1 MNKRTLLFVLL
12 LAIVAA
18 IPTFGQIKEAKTQMN
33 RFNYS
38 EAVSIL
44 KKTIS
49 KNNPKTINEATLL
62 IAECYRKQND
72 MLNTRAWYGRVL
84 MTGNTDPMNFYYY
97 GQALRATG
105 EYRKAKIIFL
115 HYDSITS
122 KDNLGKIYA
131 AYCDSAIA
139 WQSNPPAYEIKNASA
154 LNSKQSDFGPAFY
167 DNGVIFTSDRI
178 LSKLESKKYGWT
190 GNSFLHLFCADP
202 LYLDDYYN
210 DFEAPKLAPGLLNQ
224 EYHDGPAT
232 FNKTY
237 TEIFLNRTLVYKDK
251 GKKENK
257 NIRTHLLKIFYA
269 TRKDG
274 KWGKLKPFF
283 FNNDEYSV
291 GHPALSPDGKTL
303 YFVSDMKGGLGGT
316 DIYVCTREDGK
327 WSNPTN
333 LGAVINT
340 FGNEMFPF
348 IADSLD
354 LYFASDGHPGFGGL
368 DIFVSR
374 MVDGKWTTP
383 KNLGLP
389 INSSYDDFSLAEYKN
404 TGKGLFCSNRP
415 NGKGADDLYCF
426 NRIPVEQPK
435 PPVTPLSLP
444 MVSGCVKDKSTLEPI
459 QGATVFLLDNESR
472 KVLVIKANS
481 NGCFKTPVKKGTH
494 YLVKAMQNGYI
505 ADCLPFNFD
514 TADTRTDL
522 SIPRDLLLDK
532 LAVNR
537 KFRLENIYYDF
548 DKWNIRKDAEPSLN
562 NLIRIMKE
570 NAITVELGSHTDC
583 RGSDEYNLRLSQH
596 RAESAVQY
604 IVSAGI
610 DPSRITA
617 HGYGE
622 IQLVN
627 KCRNGVPCTES
638 EHQANRRTEFKVLSS
653 YEDKTNGTFNPEKFG
668 EGEIIDSRFLSDG
681 FFFNCSLEIAY
692 TPRTDSQKGEIE
704 KSVIKPA
711 IPEKEIVSGKTEPKT
726 DHPKK
731 TNIKSPAISYRV
743 QFMINPK
750 VISLHSVKFSDLPD
764 VRMYHHQGMFKYTTG
779 EGKSVE
785 DVMKFLDM
793 AKNKGFKDAFIV
805 AFKGEERITI
815 SEAKKLQAT
824 EDKE

>member
-1 MNKRTLLFVLL
+1 MNKRTSLFLLL

-18 IPTFGQIKEAKTQMN
+18 IPTFGQIKKAKTQMN
-33 RFNYS
+33 LFNYS

-49 KNNPKTINEATLL
+49 KNDPKTINEATLL

-72 MLNTRAWYGRVL
+72 MLNAKAWYERVL
-84 MTGNTDPMNFYYY
+84 VTANTDPMNFYYY

-105 EYRKAKIIFL
+105 EYQKAKTIFL

-122 KDNLGKIYA
+122 KDKLGKIYA
-131 AYCDSAIA
+131 AFCDSAMA
-139 WQSNPPAYEIKNASA
+139 WQSHLPAYEIKNASA

-167 DNGVIFTSDRI
+167 DNGVIFDSDRI
-178 LSKLESKKYGWT
+178 LSKMDNKKYGWT
-190 GNSFLHLFCADP
+190 GNNFLHLFCANP

-210 DFEAPKLAPGLLNQ
+210 DFDAPKLAPELLNQ

-232 FNKTY
+232 FNKAS
-237 TEIFLNRTLVYKDK
+237 TEIFLTRIFVHKDQGKKDK
-251 GKKENK
+251 K
-257 NIRTHLLKIFYA
+257 NIRTHMLKIFSA

-274 KWGKLKPFF
+274 KWEKLTPFF
-283 FNNDEYSV
+283 LNNDEYSI

-303 YFVSDMKGGLGGT
+303 YFVSDMKGGYGGT
-316 DIYVCTREDGK
+316 DIFFCTREDGK

-333 LGAVINT
+333 IGAVINT

-348 IADSLD
+348 IADTGD

-374 MVDGKWTTP
+374 KVDGKWTTP

-415 NGKGADDLYCF
+415 DGKGADDLYCF
-426 NRIPVEQPK
+426 NRISVEKPISPAVIL
-435 PPVTPLSLP
+435 PPVSVAANLP
-444 MVSGCVKDKSTLEPI
+444 PDLVSGCVKDKTTLEPI
-459 QGATVFLLDNESR
+459 PGATVFLLDNELR
-472 KVLVIKANS
+472 KVLVMKANS
-481 NGCFKTPVKKGTH
+481 NGCFKTPVKKGTP
-494 YLVKAMQNGYI
+494 YLLKAMQNDYT
-505 ADCLPFNFD
+505 ADCLPFSFD
-514 TADTRTDL
+514 VAQSRPDL

-570 NAITVELGSHTDC
+570 NAITIELGSHTDC

-596 RAESAVQY
+596 RVESAVQY

-668 EGEIIDSRFLSDG
+668 EGEIIDSRFLPDG
-681 FFFNCSLEIAY
+681 FFFNCSL
-692 TPRTDSQKGEIE
+692 
-704 KSVIKPA
+704 
-711 IPEKEIVSGKTEPKT
+711 
-726 DHPKK
+726 
-731 TNIKSPAISYRV
+731 
-743 QFMINPK
+743 
-750 VISLHSVKFSDLPD
+750 
-764 VRMYHHQGMFKYTTG
+764 
-779 EGKSVE
+779 
-785 DVMKFLDM
+785 
-793 AKNKGFKDAFIV
+793 
-805 AFKGEERITI
+805 
-815 SEAKKLQAT
+815 
-824 EDKE
+824 